1 MVRFLHKNIDIV
13 CFVHLKNKEP
23 LSSIEYS
30 SSGCQNTCTH
40 IATLDII
47 KFQQVLPQAF
57 AKTLKTEET
66 VTRLYLCLISSN
78 ACSKKVKIAFD

>member
-40 IATLDII
+40 IAILDII
-47 KFQQVLPQAF
+47 K
-57 AKTLKTEET
+57 
-66 VTRLYLCLISSN
+66 I
-78 ACSKKVKIAFD
+78 